1 MGCMS
6 NRNRLAHYSCCLAIL
21 CVEIIVVRDNQ
32 FAEILKRPCVMGC
45 MSDGDGLALA
55 GHIHELSF
63 A

>member
-6 NRNRLAHYSCCLAIL
+6 DGDSLALYSCCLAVL
-21 CVEIIVVRDNQ
+21 CVRIIVVRDNQ